1 MSAVSDRILVSR
13 LIKVINLVKRK
24 VVKMTTLNTITLEPN
39 HVMASSNT
47 GNTMVFR
54 NTVGNYISRKAYLE
68 MLVSSQGVISHKYLS
83 PNETRW
89 VMNNK
94 KVGN

>member
-24 VVKMTTLNTITLEPN
+24 VVKMTTLNTMTLEPN

>member
-1 MSAVSDRILVSR
+1 MSEVSDRILVSR
-13 LIKVINLVKRK
+13 LVKVINLVKRK

-47 GNTMVFR
+47 GSPMVFR

-83 PNETRW
+83 PNESRW
-89 VMNNK
+89 VISNMK
-94 KVGN
+94 ESI

>member
-1 MSAVSDRILVSR
+1 MSEVSDRILVSR

-24 VVKMTTLNTITLEPN
+24 VVKMITLNTITLEPS
-39 HVMASSNT
+39 HAMASSNT
-47 GNTMVFR
+47 GSPMVFR

-68 MLVSSQGVISHKYLS
+68 MLTTKQGVVSHRYLS
-83 PNETRW
+83 PNESRW
-89 VMNNK
+89 VMSNT

>member
-1 MSAVSDRILVSR
+1 
-13 LIKVINLVKRK
+13 
-24 VVKMTTLNTITLEPN
+24 MTTLSTITLEPN

-47 GNTMVFR
+47 GSPMVFR

-83 PNETRW
+83 PNESRW
-89 VMNNK
+89 VMSNMKESN
-94 KVGN
+94 

>member
-1 MSAVSDRILVSR
+1 MIS
-13 LIKVINLVKRK
+13 
-24 VVKMTTLNTITLEPN
+24 LNTITLEPN

-68 MLVSSQGVISHKYLS
+68 MLATKQGVVSHRYLS
-83 PNETRW
+83 PNESRW
-89 VMNNK
+89 VISNT

>member
-47 GNTMVFR
+47 GSPMVFR

>member
-1 MSAVSDRILVSR
+1 MSVVSDRILVSR

-83 PNETRW
+83 PNESRW

>member
-1 MSAVSDRILVSR
+1 
-13 LIKVINLVKRK
+13 
-24 VVKMTTLNTITLEPN
+24 MTTLNTIVLEPS
-39 HVMASSNT
+39 HAMASSNT
-47 GNTMVFR
+47 GNPMVFR

-68 MLVSSQGVISHKYLS
+68 LLATKQGVVSHRYLS
-83 PNETRW
+83 PNESRW

>member
-24 VVKMTTLNTITLEPN
+24 VVKMTTLNTITVEPN

-47 GNTMVFR
+47 GSPMVFR

>member
-1 MSAVSDRILVSR
+1 MSEVSDRILVSR

-47 GNTMVFR
+47 GSPMVFR

-83 PNETRW
+83 PNESRW
-89 VMNNK
+89 VMSNMKEPN
-94 KVGN
+94 